1 VTRRLTE
8 RYATK
13 FDEKRKALALRLAEA
28 LLELGNATASIE
40 DLLLARVERVALAT
54 HVSVNL
60 ATFGR
65 AARHELAPTGTSDL
79 GVDVLG
85 VDTGFHYF
93 S

>member
-1 VTRRLTE
+1 
-8 RYATK
+8 
-13 FDEKRKALALRLAEA
+13 
-28 LLELGNATASIE
+28 
-40 DLLLARVERVALAT
+40 
-54 HVSVNL
+54 VNL